1 MKPEYP
7 VKTDKLFHIVVYLVR
22 FARSGFEL
30 TTLGTDY
37 IRICKSNYHMITAR
51 CHPKLSLYC
60 TTYAIS
66 YKRRIT
72 FINYIQNRKTGRPTV
87 MCISVLY
94 RSCFHFYFRMI
105 KNSVGEVMVS
115 LLGVDD
121 L

>member
-1 MKPEYP
+1 M
-7 VKTDKLFHIVVYLVR
+7 KTDKLFHIVVYLVR

-51 CHPKLSLYC
+51 YC

-94 RSCFHFYFRMI
+94 RSSFHFYFRMI